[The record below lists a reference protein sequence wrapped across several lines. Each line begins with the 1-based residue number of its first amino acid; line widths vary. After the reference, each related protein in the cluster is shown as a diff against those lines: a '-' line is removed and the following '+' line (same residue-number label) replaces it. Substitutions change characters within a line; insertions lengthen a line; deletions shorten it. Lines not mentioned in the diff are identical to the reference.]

1 MWANDYDSRLRSQ
14 LMVNLAGQ
22 QNISKALTEDGGTEQ
37 HLTVSLQADL
47 ASQAHSLQEAAQV
60 VTEEGL
66 KRPVWQWQVQPQSG
80 IHDNSNQGTSSNQG
94 SQSCTVR
101 VSCMDARRLLAG
113 AFLAE
118 QTFDVI
124 DIDR

>member
-1 MWANDYDSRLRSQ
+1 LRPQ
-14 LMVNLAGQ
+14 LIVNLAGHQHQ
-22 QNISKALTEDGGTEQ
+22 QQQQASLTHAPGSTGQRQTAAP
-37 HLTVSLQADL
+37 LQAEL
-47 ASQAHSLQEAAQV
+47 ASQAERLQAAAQV

-66 KRPVWQWQVQPQSG
+66 KRPVWQWEVQRMSAPQQNG
-80 IHDNSNQGTSSNQG
+80 GAPENGGSST
-94 SQSCTVR
+94 CTVR

-118 QTFDVI
+118 QTYDLI

>member
-1 MWANDYDSRLRSQ
+1 
-14 LMVNLAGQ
+14 MVNLAG
-22 QNISKALTEDGGTEQ
+22 
-37 HLTVSLQADL
+37 H
-47 ASQAHSLQEAAQV
+47 ASQAWEEDGTDQPQAAPDIASQAERLQAAAQV

-66 KRPVWQWQVQPQSG
+66 KRPVWQWNVQHRPAQ
-80 IHDNSNQGTSSNQG
+80 HQG
-94 SQSCTVR
+94 SSTSEDQGSGSCTVR

-118 QTFDVI
+118 QTYDVI